1 MYHCTR
7 TLQLAQSEESTV
19 DISIN
24 LTDGV
29 PIYRQIVNQVKYLVA
44 SGLLRPG
51 EELPP
56 IRTLALQLKVTPNT
70 IVKAYGELEI
80 SGVLQKRH
88 GSGTFVSDARPQ
100 LAVRERRR
108 VIEQRIVALLAE
120 AHQLN
125 YTADDILRMVRE
137 RKAAMDENVAEAAEE
152 NKEKGR

>member
-1 MYHCTR
+1 M
-7 TLQLAQSEESTV
+7 

-44 SGLLRPG
+44 SRLLLPG

-70 IVKAYGELEI
+70 IVKAYGELEA
-80 SGVLQKRH
+80 SGVIQKRQ
-88 GSGTFVSDARPQ
+88 GSGTFISEGRAPQ
-100 LAVRERRR
+100 VALKERRR
-108 VIEQRIVALLAE
+108 VIEQRIDSLLAE

-125 YTADDILRMVRE
+125 FSAEEVLRMVRD
-137 RKAAMDENVAEAAEE
+137 RRAAMDETSEPVEEKAA
-152 NKEKGR
+152 KR